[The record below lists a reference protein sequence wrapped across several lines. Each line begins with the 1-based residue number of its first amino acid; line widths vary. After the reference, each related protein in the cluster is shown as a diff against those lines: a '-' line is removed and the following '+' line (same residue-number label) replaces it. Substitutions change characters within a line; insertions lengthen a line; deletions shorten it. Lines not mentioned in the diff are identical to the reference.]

1 MIPRSRLAAA
11 AALASAVLSVVS
23 AGAAHGSDKRLLTP
37 ADVYNLQA
45 VADPRVSPDGKLVA
59 FTVTHMDAKE
69 DAQDADVWMVP
80 FAGGEARRLTSS
92 PKREGSPRWSPDG
105 RYLAFLSAREG
116 KKAQV
121 WLLDRAGGEAVR
133 LTDYKADVSE
143 IAWSPDG
150 KRLALVVDDV
160 DPDDPDLLPEGT
172 KPHPRPIVID
182 RRQFKRD
189 GEGYLR
195 SFRKHVHLI
204 DLAAKTSEQ
213 LTSGPYDDA
222 EPAWSPDGRS
232 LAFVSNRTPDPDAN
246 QNTDVFVV
254 AAEPGAAPR
263 AVTTSPGA
271 DSSPAWSPD
280 GRSIAYLAG
289 GDPKEMWY
297 ATNDVAVVPAAGG
310 APRILTAKLDR
321 NVESPRFTPD
331 GTAVLFLLE
340 DGGNRHLASV
350 PAAGGKVTGL
360 VSGERDVAAFD
371 IGGRGE
377 IALLTSQPDQ
387 PNEVAALGPGA
398 SGLVRLSHVNDA
410 FLAGIRLAPV
420 ERLKVKSADGT
431 PIDAFLTLPPDAQT
445 GRRLPTVLRIHGGPT
460 SQFSTAWNLEWQ
472 ILAAHGYL
480 VVAANPR
487 GSSGYGHDFAHAI
500 WADWGHKDFED
511 VMAAVDGAI
520 AKGLADPDRLG
531 VGGWSYGGILTDYVI
546 TQTGRFKAATAGAS
560 ETDYF
565 ADYGTD
571 QYQYEWETELG
582 LPWQHPELWQKL
594 SPFFRVERITTPTL
608 FLGGAEDTNVPVLNS
623 EQLYQAMKRLGRDT
637 ELVIYPGE
645 NHGIRRPSF
654 LEDRFRRYLDWYDRH
669 LLAPAAAKAR

>member
-1 MIPRSRLAAA
+1 VISRPRLTFAA
-11 AALASAVLSVVS
+11 AALAVASLPAL
-23 AGAAHGSDKRLLTP
+23 AAERRLLTP

-45 VADPRVSPDGKLVA
+45 VADPRVSPDGRLVA
-59 FTVTHMDAKE
+59 FTVTRMDAKE
-69 DAQDADVWMVP
+69 DAQDSDVWMVP

-92 PKREGSPRWSPDG
+92 PKREGAPRWSPDG

-116 KKAQV
+116 KKAEV

-133 LTDYKADVSE
+133 LTDYQADVSE

-160 DPDDPDLLPEGT
+160 DPDDPDLLPEGA
-172 KPHPRPIVID
+172 KPRPKPIVVD

-195 SFRKHVHLI
+195 SFRKHIHLF
-204 DLAAKTSEQ
+204 DLAAKRSDQ

-254 AAEPGAAPR
+254 AAAPGAAPR

-289 GDPKEMWY
+289 GDPKDMWY
-297 ATNDVAVVPAAGG
+297 ATNDVAVVPAQGG
-310 APRILTAKLDR
+310 APRILTARLDR
-321 NVESPRFTPD
+321 DVESPRFTPD
-331 GTAVLFLLE
+331 GAAVLFLLE

-350 PAAGGKVTGL
+350 PAAGGTIARL
-360 VSGERDVAAFD
+360 VGGERDVAAFD
-371 IGGRGE
+371 VGPKGE
-377 IALLTSQPDQ
+377 VALLESQPDH
-387 PNEVAALGPGA
+387 PNEVSAFAMGSAGGSP
-398 SGLVRLSHVNDA
+398 GLVRLTHVNDG

-420 ERLKVKSADGT
+420 ERLRVKSADGT
-431 PIDAFLTLPPDAQT
+431 PIDAFLTRPPEAPT
-445 GRRLPTVLRIHGGPT
+445 GRRLPAVLRIHGGPA

-487 GSSGYGHDFAHAI
+487 GSTGYGRDFSRAI
-500 WADWGHKDFED
+500 WADWGNKDDQD
-511 VMAAVDGAI
+511 VMAAVDGAV

-531 VGGWSYGGILTDYVI
+531 VGGWSYGGILTDHVI
-546 TQTGRFKAATAGAS
+546 TQTGRFKAATTGAS

-582 LPWQHPELWQKL
+582 LPWQHADLWLKL
-594 SPFFRVERITTPTL
+594 SPFFRVEKITTPTL
-608 FLGGAEDTNVPVLNS
+608 ILGGAEDTNVPLLNS
-623 EQLYQAMKRLGRDT
+623 EQLYQALKRLGRDT

-645 NHGIRRPSF
+645 NHGLKRPSF
-654 LEDRFRRYLDWYDRH
+654 LADRYRRYLDWYDLH
-669 LLAPAAAKAR
+669 LRPSAR